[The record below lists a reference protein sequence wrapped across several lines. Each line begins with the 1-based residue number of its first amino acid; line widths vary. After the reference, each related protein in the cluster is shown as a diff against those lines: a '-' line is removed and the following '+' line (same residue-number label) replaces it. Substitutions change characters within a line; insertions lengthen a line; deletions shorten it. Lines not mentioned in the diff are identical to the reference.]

1 MAGSV
6 AGNSAADYASSQL
19 FLAANVQ
26 EFGRFFMPRQLSL
39 VAAIVVLTACASST
53 GSGRTS
59 ASSPEHITSV
69 EIATTSATNAFE
81 LINRLRPNWLRA
93 PATGS
98 ISGMRSQLVLVY
110 LDGQRLGDLQS
121 LQSLSASGIRSMQ
134 W

>member
-1 MAGSV
+1 
-6 AGNSAADYASSQL
+6 
-19 FLAANVQ
+19 
-26 EFGRFFMPRQLSL
+26 MPRQLSL

-134 W
+134 WLDAARAATVLTEVGSDPIRGAILIRTR